1 MVIAVT
7 TVTAITRIGL
17 ARIAFLLMP
26 PLMDFGTLPWA
37 GANSYTKERESAVE
51 SADSGSA

>member
-1 MVIAVT
+1 MT